1 MFDQEKIALTACQ
14 SLYIDTEFNILYV
27 QAVSQG
33 ATNAHARH
41 PIRHHARHHA
51 GHHARHHAGHHAGHH
66 ARHHTR
72 HHARQIEDKHPST
85 PRW

>member
-41 PIRHHARHHA
+41 LIRHYA
-51 GHHARHHAGHHAGHH
+51 
-66 ARHHTR
+66 R
-72 HHARQIEDKHPST
+72 HHARQIEDKHPSA